1 MFVGND
7 STHRKPAEVS

>member
-7 STHRKPAEVS
+7 STHRKPAKVS